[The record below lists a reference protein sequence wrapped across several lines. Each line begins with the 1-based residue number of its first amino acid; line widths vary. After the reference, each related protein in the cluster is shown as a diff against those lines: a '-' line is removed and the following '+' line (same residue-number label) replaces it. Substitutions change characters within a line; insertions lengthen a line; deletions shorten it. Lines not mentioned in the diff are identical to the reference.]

1 MTLKSLTL
9 MEKGSHSED
18 LVARESRFWSFVAA
32 GYYGV
37 VLL

>member
-18 LVARESRFWSFVAA
+18 LARESRFWSIVAA